1 MGGSGLGSCRWRFS
15 SSVRPWKG
23 AAGTSCRPGG
33 SCAGGFARGGAR
45 VPRGLRGDVLDVRL
59 AEWRPASMPGSP
71 RAKLG
76 ARGPSWARGEGGGPA
91 SSGLPSPSV
100 DRRGGAAFAGP
111 VRSRRC
117 WPSSHDRRGGKGARQ
132 GDLGVPLIR
141 GMLVGCGAARPAG
154 WGGNARRSVR
164 CGRSRPGLQLSLG
177 SRPGAAVRQ
186 HLKCC

>member
-45 VPRGLRGDVLDVRL
+45 VPRGLRGDVLDVRP

-76 ARGPSWARGEGGGPA
+76 ARGPSWARGAGGRAGLFWAPVSIGGPA
-91 SSGLPSPSV
+91 GRRRVRWPCPKSAVLAKQSRSSG
-100 DRRGGAAFAGP
+100 RKGCQAG
-111 VRSRRC
+111 
-117 WPSSHDRRGGKGARQ
+117 
-132 GDLGVPLIR
+132 
-141 GMLVGCGAARPAG
+141 
-154 WGGNARRSVR
+154 
-164 CGRSRPGLQLSLG
+164 
-177 SRPGAAVRQ
+177 
-186 HLKCC
+186 